1 VQRVLADGFDSAQRC
16 TNLALV
22 DIVTKFFEG
31 FGNVHVGHRTK
42 QTTVDAGLG
51 SDSDGQTIDL
61 ALELFSLSKTFSLS
75 AFKLSLVSFEFFDR
89 SCCST
94 LSLLCRDQ
102 VVTSETVFNFDDV
115 AELTDVRSV
124 KNSAAS
130 QLIMLIRSITKI
142 STHFATSSRKTEFA

>member
-1 VQRVLADGFDSAQRC
+1 MVQVDLQRVLADGFDSTQRC

-75 AFKLSLVSFEFFDR
+75 AFEFSLVGFEFFDR

-94 LSLLCRDQ
+94 LSLPA
-102 VVTSETVFNFDDV
+102 FD
-115 AELTDVRSV
+115 S
-124 KNSAAS
+124 
-130 QLIMLIRSITKI
+130 
-142 STHFATSSRKTEFA
+142 